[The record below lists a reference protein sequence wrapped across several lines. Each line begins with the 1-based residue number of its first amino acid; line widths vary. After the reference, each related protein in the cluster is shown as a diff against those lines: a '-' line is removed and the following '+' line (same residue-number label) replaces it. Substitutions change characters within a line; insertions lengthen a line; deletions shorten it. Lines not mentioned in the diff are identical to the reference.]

1 MLRKSRSL
9 EAGTGREGQ
18 DWDTGAQVEGAHLA
32 QTRGLQRSTTS
43 LIPCL
48 ICGQEQREDAEAVLL
63 IATQPNGVCLCLNW
77 SSLQCT
83 VALSGNIHRPKTG
96 LCSLACWVSAFL
108 SLPTALF
115 YLYLEESSTAGYQH
129 GACYVS
135 MPADFGQLE
144 DISGNQFL
152 GGRADDACLWHRLG
166 SPVPVW
172 VAVK

>member
-9 EAGTGREGQ
+9 EAGTGSEGQ
-18 DWDTGAQVEGAHLA
+18 DWDSGAQVEGAHLA

-43 LIPCL
+43 LILCF
-48 ICGQEQREDAEAVLL
+48 IWGQKQREDAEAVLL
-63 IATQPNGVCLCLNW
+63 IATQPSGVCLCLDW
-77 SSLQCT
+77 SSLQYT

-108 SLPTALF
+108 SLPTVLV
-115 YLYLEESSTAGYQH
+115 YLLGREQHYRLSAWGMLCQRAGWLWTAGRYFWKP
-129 GACYVS
+129 V
-135 MPADFGQLE
+135 F
-144 DISGNQFL
+144 
-152 GGRADDACLWHRLG
+152 GGRADDACLWHRLC